1 MGALL
6 TKGTNMLVQLIGPL
20 AAPGGGGGTFLDLN
34 AIQVLLVSLAGLALV
49 WVGIIVIGRSKKA
62 DYSDTMRIG
71 FNAVVGI
78 VLVAAGAG
86 AVTFAVLGERILD
99 FLGITGA

>member
-1 MGALL
+1 
-6 TKGTNMLVQLIGPL
+6 MLAQVISPVL
-20 AAPGGGGGTFLDLN
+20 AAGGGGDTFFDLN

-49 WVGIIVIGRSKKA
+49 WVGIVVIGRSKKA
-62 DYSDTMRIG
+62 DYSDTVRIG

-86 AVTFAVLGERILD
+86 AVTFAVLGRRILD
-99 FLGITGA
+99 FLGITGG